1 MIELNE
7 HIPGPPPPPDPR
19 KVIKGAA
26 LVLVV
31 LFVVWRLSVS
41 GAELELN
48 ITEHM
53 TLKLY
58 LAPPDEDEPCQD
70 PNE

>member
-7 HIPGPPPPPDPR
+7 HPEPPKPDPR

-26 LVLVV
+26 VVLVV
-31 LFVVWRLSVS
+31 LFVAWRLSVG

-58 LAPPDEDEPCQD
+58 LSPPDEDE
-70 PNE
+70 NEP

>member
-1 MIELNE
+1 MLELNE
-7 HIPGPPPPPDPR
+7 HEHDPPKPDPR

-58 LAPPDEDEPCQD
+58 LSPPDEPENEP
-70 PNE
+70 

>member
-7 HIPGPPPPPDPR
+7 HPHDEPPKPDPR

-26 LVLVV
+26 LVLAV

-53 TLKLY
+53 TLRLH
-58 LAPPDEDEPCQD
+58 LSSPDELEIEP
-70 PNE
+70 

>member
-1 MIELNE
+1 MLELNE
-7 HIPGPPPPPDPR
+7 HPHEPPKPDPR

-26 LVLVV
+26 VVLVV
-31 LFVVWRLSVS
+31 LFVVWRLSVG

-58 LAPPDEDEPCQD
+58 LSPPDEPENEP
-70 PNE
+70 

>member
-7 HIPGPPPPPDPR
+7 HLHEPPKPDPR
-19 KVIKGAA
+19 KVIKGSAV
-26 LVLVV
+26 LLVV
-31 LFVVWRLSVS
+31 LFVVSVP
-41 GAELELN
+41 GAELELS
-48 ITEHM
+48 IAEHM

-58 LAPPDEDEPCQD
+58 LSPPDEDEPCQN

>member
-1 MIELNE
+1 MLELNE
-7 HIPGPPPPPDPR
+7 HPHEPPKPDPR

-26 LVLVV
+26 VVLVV

-58 LAPPDEDEPCQD
+58 LSPPDKDEPCQS

>member
-1 MIELNE
+1 LIELNE
-7 HIPGPPPPPDPR
+7 HEHDPPPPDPR

-26 LVLVV
+26 LVLAVI
-31 LFVVWRLSVS
+31 FVVWRLSVS

-53 TLKLY
+53 TLRLY
-58 LAPPDEDEPCQD
+58 ISPPDEEC
-70 PNE
+70 EH